1 MINDF
6 LWQTILEEGKNLEVP
21 ETKKRA
27 LIREYLQ
34 CKTIHHL
41 YNLSKSENLSFI
53 GGTSLRILRNIDRF
67 SEDLDFVNLGLSYG
81 EIKSLFQKIFSEF
94 KRENFEVKFDF
105 KKTNNSGIGSFKF
118 PNLLFDLGITADQN
132 EKLNIKINYTTP
144 GTKPETEVVIL
155 KRFGFLRP
163 VVTNTKSF
171 LLSQKIR
178 AALTRKDIQPR
189 DFYDIA
195 WFLSY
200 RVKPHPKL
208 FSEMRIKTERELF
221 EKLTD
226 IYRKKIKLNIKDF
239 KKKLKPFLLDEE
251 KINYLDMFDEI
262 CSD

>member
-1 MINDF
+1 MISEF
-6 LWQTILEEGKNLEVP
+6 LWQTILEEGKSLEVP

-34 CKTIHHL
+34 CKTIYHL
-41 YNLSKSENLSFI
+41 YNQPKSEKLSFI
-53 GGTSLRILRNIDRF
+53 GETSLRILRNIDRF
-67 SEDLDFVNLGLSYG
+67 SEDLDFDNLGLSH
-81 EIKSLFQKIFSEF
+81 EKIRSLFKEISSEF
-94 KRENFEVKFDF
+94 KKENLEAEFNF

-118 PNLLFDLGITADQN
+118 PKLLFDLGITTDKN
-132 EKLNIKINYTTP
+132 EKLNVKINYTTP
-144 GTKPETEVVIL
+144 KTRPETEVVIL

-163 VVTNTKSF
+163 VITNTKSF

-195 WFLSY
+195 WLLSY

-208 FSEMRIKTERELF
+208 FSEMKVKTEKELF

-226 IYRKKIKLNIKDF
+226 VYKRKVKLNIKDF
-239 KKKLKPFLLDEE
+239 KKKLKPFLLDD
-251 KINYLDMFDEI
+251 KNIDYLDIFDKTIE
-262 CSD
+262 